1 MALER
6 PTVRGAGKKKRSAA
20 EPSPVA
26 ASVPLPTKLAY
37 GAGAITYGIKD
48 NGFAVFLL
56 IFYNQVMGLPADLVG
71 LAVMIALIIDAFID
85 PVIGHLSDRTDTR
98 WGRRHPW
105 IYASIIPVGLSWF
118 LLWHPPQ
125 RGEAGMLAY
134 LIGSAILVRS
144 ALALNE
150 VPSLA
155 MLPELTQDY
164 HERTDVI
171 RYRFLFG
178 WLGGLTLLWLAY
190 AVFLA
195 PTPEQPAG
203 LLRREGYDAYAVTG
217 VVMMTL
223 ATLIAAIGT
232 HKRLARRPAR
242 VPPRQPLRAELAGMI
257 ATLRN
262 PAFLT
267 LMGAGVFAFAN
278 QGLNFATSTYMQLYV
293 WEFPRW
299 AMTAWPF
306 TLFAGVMLAFLI
318 TPRVGRRLGKK
329 RGAAAMALIAVVL
342 GLLPYVL
349 RLLGLFPANGEPET
363 LPIFLTMV
371 TLATGFGVGPMILT
385 GSMLADVVEDSELR
399 TGHREEGLFYAGNLF
414 MQKCVTGIG
423 TFAAGSLIAAVGLP
437 REAVPGAVD
446 PEVIGRLMLTFTIF
460 TAIFVGGAIAMFL
473 RFPLDEAG
481 HRERLRLLA
490 ARPQPRRAV
499 SDEQRAA
506 PSISP
511 LPLQD

>member
-1 MALER
+1 MAEAR
-6 PTVRGAGKKKRSAA
+6 P
-20 EPSPVA
+20 
-26 ASVPLPTKLAY
+26 VPLSTKLAY

-56 IFYNQVMGLPADLVG
+56 IFYNQVMGLPANLVG

-85 PVIGHLSDRTDTR
+85 PVIGHLSDRTNTR

-105 IYASIIPVGLSWF
+105 IYASILPVGLSWF

-125 RGEAGMLAY
+125 WDQTAMLVY
-134 LIGSAILVRS
+134 LTGSAILVRS

-178 WLGGLTLLWLAY
+178 WLGGLVLLFLAY

-203 LLRREGYDAYAVTG
+203 LLRREGYDAYAITG

-223 ATLIAAIGT
+223 ATLTAALGT
-232 HKRLARRPAR
+232 HGRLARRPTR
-242 VPPRQPLRAELAGMI
+242 LPPRQPLGVELRGI
-257 ATLRN
+257 ASTLRN
-262 PAFLT
+262 RAFLT
-267 LMGAGVFAFAN
+267 LMAAGVFAYAN

-299 AMTAWPF
+299 AMTVWPV
-306 TLFAGVMLAFLI
+306 TLFAGVVLAFLI
-318 TPRVGRRLGKK
+318 TPAVSRRLGKK
-329 RGAAAMALIAVVL
+329 RGAAATALIALTL
-342 GLLPYVL
+342 GLAPYVL
-349 RLLGLFPANGEPET
+349 RLLGLFPPNGDPLT
-363 LPIFLTMV
+363 LPLFLTFA
-371 TLATGFGVGPMILT
+371 TLATGFGVSPMILT
-385 GSMLADVVEDSELR
+385 GSMLADVVEDSEMH

-423 TFAAGSLIAAVGLP
+423 TFAAGSLISAVGMP

-446 PEVIGRLMLTFTIF
+446 PAVIERLMLSFTLLTIVF
-460 TAIFVGGAIAMFL
+460 IGGAIAMFL
-473 RFPLDEAG
+473 RFPLDEEG
-481 HRERLRLLA
+481 HRARLRALA
-490 ARPQPRRAV
+490 ARDSSAT
-499 SDEQRAA
+499 
-506 PSISP
+506 P
-511 LPLQD
+511 LPD

>member
-1 MALER
+1 MVAR
-6 PTVRGAGKKKRSAA
+6 TPSSGTSQAKAGG
-20 EPSPVA
+20 
-26 ASVPLPTKLAY
+26 VPFGIKLAY
-37 GAGAITYGIKD
+37 GSGAITYGIKD

-85 PVIGHLSDRTDTR
+85 PVIGHLSDRTNSR

-105 IYASIIPVGLSWF
+105 IYASILPVGLSWF

-125 RGEAGMLAY
+125 WSEPAMLAY
-134 LIGSAILVRS
+134 LTGSAILVRS

-155 MLPELTQDY
+155 MLPELTRDY

-178 WLGGLTLLWLAY
+178 WLGGLTLLFLAY

-203 LLRREGYDAYAVTG
+203 LLRREGYDAYAITG

-223 ATLIAAIGT
+223 ATLVAALGT
-232 HKRLARRPAR
+232 HRRLAHPPISL
-242 VPPRQPLRAELAGMI
+242 PPRQPLGAELRAMGR
-257 ATLRN
+257 TLRN

-299 AMTAWPF
+299 AMQVWPA
-306 TLFAGVMLAFLI
+306 TLFAGVVLAFVM
-318 TPRVGRRLGKK
+318 TPPVSRRLGKK
-329 RGAAAMALIAVVL
+329 RGAAVMAAIAVTL
-342 GLLPYVL
+342 GLAPYIL
-349 RLLGLFPANGEPET
+349 RLFGLFPENGETMTMP
-363 LPIFLTMV
+363 LFLAII
-371 TLATGFGVGPMILT
+371 TLATGFGVAPMILT
-385 GSMLADVVEDSELR
+385 GSMLADVVEDSELK

-423 TFAAGSLIAAVGLP
+423 TFAAGMLITAVGMP

-446 PEVIGRLMLTFTIF
+446 PEVIQRLMLV
-460 TAIFVGGAIAMFL
+460 FVVLTLSFFAGAITMFL
-473 RFPLDEAG
+473 RFPLDEKG
-481 HRERLRLLA
+481 HEERLRLLA
-490 ARPQPRRAV
+490 ARTP
-499 SDEQRAA
+499 A
-506 PSISP
+506 PPAP
-511 LPLQD
+511 LH

>member
-1 MALER
+1 
-6 PTVRGAGKKKRSAA
+6 VRNSGEASEGASGR
-20 EPSPVA
+20 
-26 ASVPLPTKLAY
+26 VPFGTKLAY

-71 LAVMIALIIDAFID
+71 LAVMIALIVDAFID

-105 IYASIIPVGLSWF
+105 IYASILPVGFSWF
-118 LLWHPPQ
+118 LLWHPPAWDQ
-125 RGEAGMLAY
+125 TAMLIY
-134 LIGSAILVRS
+134 LVGSAILVRS

-178 WLGGLTLLWLAY
+178 WLGGLTLLFLAY

-223 ATLIAAIGT
+223 ATLIAALGT
-232 HKRLARRPAR
+232 HRRLARRPR
-242 VPPRQPLRAELAGMI
+242 RLPPKKPLRAELAAM
-257 ATLRN
+257 ARTLRN

-299 AMTAWPF
+299 AMQVWPA
-306 TLFAGVMLAFLI
+306 TLLAGVVFSFLV
-318 TPRVGRRLGKK
+318 TPAISRRLGKK
-329 RGAAAMALIAVVL
+329 RGAAAMALVAVTL
-342 GLLPYVL
+342 GLSPYIL

-363 LPIFLTMV
+363 LPLFLALATM
-371 TLATGFGVGPMILT
+371 ATGFGVGPMILT
-385 GSMLADVVEDSELR
+385 GSMLADVVEDSELK

-423 TFAAGSLIAAVGLP
+423 TFAAGSAIAAVGLP

-446 PEVIGRLMLTFTIF
+446 AEVIRGLMLAFVTLTILF
-460 TAIFVGGAIAMFL
+460 FVGAITMFL
-473 RFPLDEAG
+473 RFPLDQEG
-481 HRERLRLLA
+481 HEERLRALA
-490 ARPQPRRAV
+490 ARRGDGRPL
-499 SDEQRAA
+499 DEPNLIDDAREGQLT
-506 PSISP
+506 P
-511 LPLQD
+511 

>member
-1 MALER
+1 MAAER
-6 PTVRGAGKKKRSAA
+6 PTVRDTGTRSGS
-20 EPSPVA
+20 EPGPVA
-26 ASVPLPTKLAY
+26 AGVPLPTKLAY

-125 RGEAGMLAY
+125 WGQAGMLAY

-195 PTPEQPAG
+195 PTAEQPAG
-203 LLRREGYDAYAVTG
+203 L
-217 VVMMTL
+217 
-223 ATLIAAIGT
+223 
-232 HKRLARRPAR
+232 P
-242 VPPRQPLRAELAGMI
+242 
-257 ATLRN
+257 
-262 PAFLT
+262 
-267 LMGAGVFAFAN
+267 
-278 QGLNFATSTYMQLYV
+278 
-293 WEFPRW
+293 
-299 AMTAWPF
+299 
-306 TLFAGVMLAFLI
+306 
-318 TPRVGRRLGKK
+318 RRL
-329 RGAAAMALIAVVL
+329 
-342 GLLPYVL
+342 
-349 RLLGLFPANGEPET
+349 
-363 LPIFLTMV
+363 
-371 TLATGFGVGPMILT
+371 
-385 GSMLADVVEDSELR
+385 
-399 TGHREEGLFYAGNLF
+399 
-414 MQKCVTGIG
+414 
-423 TFAAGSLIAAVGLP
+423 
-437 REAVPGAVD
+437 
-446 PEVIGRLMLTFTIF
+446 
-460 TAIFVGGAIAMFL
+460 
-473 RFPLDEAG
+473 
-481 HRERLRLLA
+481 
-490 ARPQPRRAV
+490 
-499 SDEQRAA
+499 
-506 PSISP
+506 
-511 LPLQD
+511 

>member
-1 MALER
+1 MAETAPIRL
-6 PTVRGAGKKKRSAA
+6 T
-20 EPSPVA
+20 
-26 ASVPLPTKLAY
+26 TKLAY

-85 PVIGHLSDRTDTR
+85 PVIGHLSDRTNTR

-105 IYASIIPVGLSWF
+105 IYASILPVGLSWF

-125 RGEAGMLAY
+125 LGQTGMLIY

-178 WLGGLTLLWLAY
+178 WLGGLTLLFLAY

-195 PTPEQPAG
+195 PTPDQPAG

-223 ATLIAAIGT
+223 ATLVAALGT
-232 HKRLARRPAR
+232 HRRLAHRPAR
-242 VPPRQPLRAELAGMI
+242 LPPRKPIAAELRGI
-257 ATLRN
+257 ASTLRN
-262 PAFLT
+262 RAFLT
-267 LMGAGVFAFAN
+267 LMAAGVFAYAN

-299 AMTAWPF
+299 AMQVWPV
-306 TLFAGVMLAFLI
+306 TLLVGVVLAFVM
-318 TPRVGRRLGKK
+318 TPPISRRLGKK
-329 RGAAAMALIAVVL
+329 RGAAWMALVAVTL
-342 GLLPYVL
+342 GLSPYVL
-349 RLLGLFPANGEPET
+349 RLAGLFPANGEPET
-363 LPIFLTMV
+363 LPLFLALV

-385 GSMLADVVEDSELR
+385 GSMLADVVEDSELK

-423 TFAAGSLIAAVGLP
+423 TFAAGSVIAAVGLP

-446 PEVIGRLMLTFTIF
+446 PEVIDGLMLTFVVLTILFF
-460 TAIFVGGAIAMFL
+460 TGAITMFL
-473 RFPLDEAG
+473 RFPLDEHG
-481 HRERLRLLA
+481 HRERLRTLA
-490 ARPQPRRAV
+490 ARAA
-499 SDEQRAA
+499 AA
-506 PSISP
+506 PPPTNP
-511 LPLQD
+511 LH